1 MASEPVA
8 MTRRSRQRWLLI
20 GIPVLLLAGRGA
32 NALVQLVRGDVQP
45 DRLVLYIGLSVLSI
59 VAALALLAGRRFGW
73 LLAMGFIGAD
83 LAGEILL
90 WYWGTPDY
98 TAMALLALCAALI
111 TSSEMRATYV
121 DGTRR

>member
-1 MASEPVA
+1 LASELA
-8 MTRRSRQRWLLI
+8 ATTLRSRQRWLLI

-32 NALVQLVRGDVQP
+32 SALVQLATGDVQP
-45 DRLVLYIGLSVLSI
+45 DRLLLYIGLSVLSI
-59 VAALALLAGRRFGW
+59 VAAVALLAGRRFGW

-90 WYWGTPDY
+90 WLWGMPDY
-98 TAMALLALCAALI
+98 VAMALLALCAALI
-111 TSSEMRATYV
+111 TSSDMRATYV